1 MFVDSSKFA
10 SLRTHVNRLL
20 QQVAQLKQQRP
31 VVQVLNAV
39 TQKNFKVVY
48 DLAYGDDIR
57 QKLDIYSPLD
67 ASPEQHPQNQLR
79 PVILFVH
86 GGTWQRGDKN
96 QYLFVGESFTR
107 AGYVVA
113 VMNYRLA
120 PQHVYPDYVQ
130 DVALALKY
138 LTQYVQ
144 AHGGDPQQLVLLGH
158 SAGAFNVVAAVNDAR
173 FLDAVHVPVSL
184 VKAVVGIAGPYSF
197 AIKEHP
203 DSIPA
208 FAENAN
214 PDEVMAD
221 RRMRPDAP
229 PHLLMIASQDDLV
242 EHGNTLRL
250 AKALRAQKVPIQI
263 HMITGTNHISIMA
276 CVASRL
282 AWYKPTRKVVL
293 KYLQSV
299 LVGYQTPSP

>member
-1 MFVDSSKFA
+1 MLVDNNKFI
-10 SLRTHVNRLL
+10 SLKTHVNRLL
-20 QQVAQLKQQRP
+20 QQVSILREQRP
-31 VVQVLNAV
+31 VVQVLNAI
-39 TQKNFKVVY
+39 TGKNFKVVH
-48 DLAYGDDIR
+48 DLVYGDDIR

-67 ASPEQHPQNQLR
+67 ASSEQQK

-96 QYLFVGESFTR
+96 QYLFVGESFTQ

-130 DVALALKY
+130 DVVLAVRY
-138 LTQYVQ
+138 LSEHVQQY
-144 AHGGDPQQLVLLGH
+144 GGDPQQLVLLGH
-158 SAGAFNVVAAVNDAR
+158 SAGAFNVVAAANDAQ
-173 FLDAVHVPVSL
+173 FLDSVNVPVSQI
-184 VKAVVGIAGPYSF
+184 KAVVGIAGPYSF
-197 AIKEHP
+197 VIQEHP

-208 FAENAN
+208 FAEDAS
-214 PDEVMAD
+214 PDAVMAD
-221 RRMRPDAP
+221 RRVRADAP
-229 PHLLMIASQDDLV
+229 PHLLMIASTDDLV
-242 EHGNTLRL
+242 EHGNTLRM
-250 AKALRAQKVPIQI
+250 AKALRAQKALVQI

-282 AWYKPTRKVVL
+282 AWYKPTRKVIL

-299 LVGYQTPSP
+299 LQG

>member
-1 MFVDSSKFA
+1 MVDNNKFQGLRA
-10 SLRTHVNRLL
+10 SINHLL
-20 QQVAQLKQQRP
+20 QQVAILKEQRP
-31 VVQVLNAV
+31 VVQILNAI
-39 TQKNFKVVY
+39 TAKNFKVEH
-48 DLAYGDDIR
+48 DLAYGDDSR
-57 QKLDIYSPLD
+57 HKLDIYSPLD
-67 ASPEQHPQNQLR
+67 ASPQQLK

-86 GGTWQRGDKN
+86 GGTWQRGDKD
-96 QYLFVGESFTR
+96 QYLFVGESFTQ

-120 PQHVYPDYVQ
+120 PQHIYPDYVQ
-130 DVALALKY
+130 DVALAVKY
-138 LTQYVQ
+138 LAQHVQ
-144 AHGGDPQQLVLLGH
+144 AYGGDPQQLVLLGH

-173 FLDAVHVPVSL
+173 FLDAVHVPVSQI
-184 VKAVVGIAGPYSF
+184 KAVVGIAGPYSF
-197 AIKEHP
+197 VIKEHP

-208 FAENAN
+208 FAANTN

-250 AKALRAQKVPIQI
+250 AKALRAQKVPVQI

-276 CVASRL
+276 CIASRL
-282 AWYKPTRKVVL
+282 AWFKPTRKVIL
-293 KYLQSV
+293 NYLQSV
-299 LVGYQTPSP
+299 LPG